1 MAAACDRWYAR
12 AVFIDESTPDPV
24 TVDPGEP
31 AARLWRVRDII
42 YGVAFALL
50 AIVAIVLL
58 LGITHVAVGLE
69 GERRDVAL
77 ALATIAIELA
87 IGGWVLYAARARGLH
102 LAQIGFRR
110 PREWWPFWVAWAGAY
125 AIIFGYTIALL
136 ALESY
141 GLDVDRLI
149 EGNQIPVELRES
161 LLVATLF
168 AISVVLLAPLCE
180 ELFFRG
186 LIFPGLRGFWRLWPA
201 LVASGLLFGVFHQSV
216 AVVVPFSLIG
226 MLFAWANEESG
237 SLWTSIG
244 AHAVVNGVSFAL
256 TASGAMT

>member
-1 MAAACDRWYAR
+1 MAGACDRWYAR
-12 AVFIDESTPDPV
+12 AVFIDYSTPEPV
-24 TVDPGEP
+24 TADPRVP
-31 AARLWRVRDII
+31 AARLWRARDIV
-42 YGVAFALL
+42 YGVIFALL
-50 AIVAIVLL
+50 AIAAIVLL
-58 LGITHVAVGLE
+58 LAVTHLVAGLE
-69 GERRDVAL
+69 EERLDVAL
-77 ALATIAIELA
+77 ALGTIAIELA
-87 IGGWVLYAARARGLH
+87 IGGWVLYAARARGLR

-125 AIIFGYTIALL
+125 AIIFGYTIVLL
-136 ALESY
+136 ALESL
-141 GLDVDRLI
+141 GLDVERLI
-149 EGNQIPVELRES
+149 EGNQIPVDLRES

-186 LIFPGLRGFWRLWPA
+186 LIFRGMRGFWRLWPA
-201 LVASGLLFGVFHQSV
+201 LVASGLLFAVFHQSL
-216 AVVVPFSLIG
+216 AVLVPFSLIG

-256 TASGAMT
+256 TASGVMA